1 MRSRHPRKVLEEGV
15 SYLIENLDLYDH
27 VRYSIHNFTSLAN
40 GMLLISVLT
49 LICSLWYFSRFF
61 VSDGVINYRLI
72 PLAVVFFGIS
82 AMAFSA
88 FRGVL
93 FVIQSIL
100 DRSQAAAR
108 GVRGQR
114 ISSLKEQAVSNY
126 VRGIE
131 EMLSTSVSLW
141 WEAHT
146 MVLRTVFVLVPGFLF
161 YILGLA
167 TLLAYT
173 FGLFME
179 PL

>member
-1 MRSRHPRKVLEEGV
+1 MRSRHPRKVLEKGV
-15 SYLIENLDLYDH
+15 GYLTENLDLYDH
-27 VRYSIHNFTSLAN
+27 VRYSIRNFTALAN

-61 VSDGVINYRLI
+61 VLNGVINYRLI

-82 AMAFSA
+82 AMSFSA
-88 FRGVL
+88 FRGLL
-93 FVIQSIL
+93 FIIQSIL

-108 GVRGQR
+108 SVRGQR
-114 ISSLKEQAVSNY
+114 ISSLKERALTNY
-126 VRGIE
+126 MRGVE

-146 MVLRTVFVLVPGFLF
+146 MILRTVFVLIPGFLF